1 MSRSSVS
8 SLRRTRISP
17 SFSPVLFWSASAR
30 SSCSCVTRR
39 SETSRSPKRLPTGA
53 WPWPRGATVV
63 APTLASRLSS
73 GPVSGGLGCSCRPS
87 VLIASRLDPQTRC
100 QPRGSG
106 RVEGKQEFSQWRRR
120 ATGSP
125 SGQFRC
131 RVASFFSARLLAVAL
146 PLAAQY
152 RHLLV
157 ERSADGFVVTVTLNR
172 PAAMNAMNTAMGED
186 LLACFDGLLRDSLV
200 RAVVFT
206 GAGDRAFCAGGD
218 LKERNEMTDEAWRAQ
233 HVIFEQAA
241 SRILKTPVPVIAAV
255 EGFALAGGCELATLA
270 DFIVASETA
279 VFGVPETTLGIFP
292 GIGGTQLLPRILG
305 APLAKELIF
314 TGRRMK
320 ADEAKAA
327 GLVNHLVPRG
337 GARAKALELAEAIAR
352 NGPIAVRQA
361 KKAIAYGLET
371 DLDARREY
379 PEKFVNEL
387 TQAGYLAALIP
398 QEYGGA
404 GLGIVEG
411 ALILETIHAA
421 GGNAAACHAQ
431 MYIMG
436 TLLRH
441 GSAEQKRRYLPKLAA
456 GELRLQAFGVTE
468 PNSGSDTTKLA
479 TTAVRRGDRYI
490 VNGRK
495 MFISRVLQSDLMLL
509 LARTTPV
516 DQVKRRTD
524 GLSVFLVDIR
534 NLTGLEVRPLR
545 MMMNHSTNAL
555 FFDDVEIP
563 ADSLIGEEGAGFA
576 YILAGMNAERI
587 LVGSE
592 SIGDGRWF
600 VDKAV
605 TYSSQRVVFGRP
617 IGANQGVQ
625 FPIAKAHTAVEAAAL
640 MRDKAAALFD
650 AGQPCGPE

>member
-1 MSRSSVS
+1 MAAAIN
-8 SLRRTRISP
+8 L
-17 SFSPVLFWSASAR
+17 
-30 SSCSCVTRR
+30 
-39 SETSRSPKRLPTGA
+39 
-53 WPWPRGATVV
+53 
-63 APTLASRLSS
+63 TL
-73 GPVSGGLGCSCRPS
+73 
-87 VLIASRLDPQTRC
+87 
-100 QPRGSG
+100 
-106 RVEGKQEFSQWRRR
+106 
-120 ATGSP
+120 
-125 SGQFRC
+125 
-131 RVASFFSARLLAVAL
+131 
-146 PLAAQY
+146 
-152 RHLLV
+152 
-157 ERSADGFVVTVTLNR
+157 
-172 PAAMNAMNTAMGED
+172 
-186 LLACFDGLLRDSLV
+186 
-200 RAVVFT
+200 
-206 GAGDRAFCAGGD
+206 
-218 LKERNEMTDEAWRAQ
+218 TDEQRALRAGVLEICRRYPGEYWR
-233 HVIFEQAA
+233 E
-241 SRILKTPVPVIAAV
+241 
-255 EGFALAGGCELATLA
+255 
-270 DFIVASETA
+270 
-279 VFGVPETTLGIFP
+279 
-292 GIGGTQLLPRILG
+292 
-305 APLAKELIF
+305 
-314 TGRRMK
+314 
-320 ADEAKAA
+320 
-327 GLVNHLVPRG
+327 
-337 GARAKALELAEAIAR
+337 
-352 NGPIAVRQA
+352 
-361 KKAIAYGLET
+361 
-371 DLDARREY
+371 LDARREY

-411 ALILETIHAA
+411 ALILETIHAS

-441 GSAEQKRRYLPKLAA
+441 GSAEQKRRYLPKVAT

-534 NLTGLEVRPLR
+534 NLNGLEVRPLR

-563 ADSLIGEEGAGFA
+563 ADSLIGEEGTGFA
-576 YILAGMNAERI
+576 YILDGMNAERI

-605 TYSSQRVVFGRP
+605 AYSSQRVVFGRP

-650 AGQPCGPE
+650 AGQPCGPEANMAKYLAAEAAWEAANACIDCHGGYGFAEEYDIERKFRECRLYKTAPINNNLVLAYVGEHVLGMPRSY